1 MTYRISGAGQ
11 KSFTNSLIE
20 FFQKVWRDDY
30 FSKILRNKVL
40 FLNNDDTSWRY
51 ESIGNGCVLTEEVN
65 YLSCS
70 HEECDTRMFYHE
82 SSIQSRNNV
91 ALRTDDTCCRLLDY
105 QQWKN

>member
-11 KSFTNSLIE
+11 KSITNSLIE

-30 FSKILRNKVL
+30 FSKILRDKVL

-51 ESIGNGCVLTEEVN
+51 GSVGNGCVLTEEVN

-70 HEECDTRMFYHE
+70 HEECDTRMFYH
-82 SSIQSRNNV
+82 
-91 ALRTDDTCCRLLDY
+91 
-105 QQWKN
+105 